1 MMNNLHLTDRRDLN
15 ERPCNTARC
24 LVRSKT
30 VQNASKEFFTSN
42 ITWLKFEIAQVL
54 PAHLSDLHSR
64 KMYVGKL
71 WFVPALNARRA
82 QERLGI

>member
-1 MMNNLHLTDRRDLN
+1 MISM
-15 ERPCNTARC
+15 
-24 LVRSKT
+24 
-30 VQNASKEFFTSN
+30 N
-42 ITWLKFEIAQVL
+42 ITRTQVQIAQVL
-54 PAHLSDLHSR
+54 TAHLSDMQAR